1 MFRLCRYGVTMI
13 NIQVKLFATLRQRYS
28 HLDIG
33 EPMAVELP
41 EDATTGQLLAHLQ
54 IPDEQVKIIFVNHV
68 IRDRDHTL
76 ADGDEVGIFP
86 PVGGG

>member
-1 MFRLCRYGVTMI
+1 MI
-13 NIQVKLFATLRQRYS
+13 NIQVKLFATLCQRYP
-28 HLDIG
+28 HLGIG

-54 IPDEQVKIIFVNHV
+54 IPNEQVKIIFVNHV
-68 IRDRDHTL
+68 IRDREYPL
-76 ADGDEVGIFP
+76 KDGDVVGIFP